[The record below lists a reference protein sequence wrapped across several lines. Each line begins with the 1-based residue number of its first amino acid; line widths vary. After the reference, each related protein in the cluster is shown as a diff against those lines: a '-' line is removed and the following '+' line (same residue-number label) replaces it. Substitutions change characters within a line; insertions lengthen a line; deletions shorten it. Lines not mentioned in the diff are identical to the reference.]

1 MVYGK
6 GYTIIFHHSVMKVV
20 NNILYVH
27 GIRKNLLFVEAIR
40 DIHVTCGIV

>member
-6 GYTIIFHHSVMKVV
+6 GYTKNFQHSVMKVV

-27 GIRKNLLFVEAIR
+27 GIRKNFLFVEAIR
-40 DIHVTCGIV
+40 DIHVTCGVV